1 MRNNKLPGAFIFEFT
16 LEFHEMKMHKIPI
29 GSCLSL
35 LLVKLL
41 YKNQSKVTKVFFSCV
56 GIAALNEASTFNKG
70 VLESSVSFSC
80 VETEAKQQN
89 CSLSFNYA
97 SKQGFFGLGNLELCQ
112 KL

>member
-35 LLVKLL
+35 LLVKL

-70 VLESSVSFSC
+70 VLELSVSFSC
-80 VETEAKQQN
+80 VETEAKRQN
-89 CSLSFNYA
+89 CSISFNHA
-97 SKQGFFGLGNLELCQ
+97 SKQGFFGLGNLEFCQ